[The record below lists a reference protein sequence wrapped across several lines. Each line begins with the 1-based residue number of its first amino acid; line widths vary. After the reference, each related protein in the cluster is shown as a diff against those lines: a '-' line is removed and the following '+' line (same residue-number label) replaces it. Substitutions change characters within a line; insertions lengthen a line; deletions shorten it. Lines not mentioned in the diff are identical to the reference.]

1 LFSLLK
7 RYRELI
13 VVGALLL
20 YPFARFLTAGGR
32 GREPNFLDRA
42 VIWISSPIASAMT
55 FTIDGADS
63 LWQGYVALRGVHAEN
78 EMLVAENRRL
88 TSELNA
94 FIETRAENER
104 LKTLLA
110 YTQSQPGVSVAARV
124 IGTNP
129 VMAPLSVRINRGE
142 NAGVLAGM
150 PVVTSEGVV
159 GHVVRSTGGYADVM
173 LLTDRNSK
181 IGVRVQTKRSQAT
194 AAGAGDQPLRLE
206 NAKRLDDFADGD
218 VLVTSGTDALFPP
231 GLVVGKIQKLDRKN
245 FGLFQTAEI
254 VPAVDTTRLEE
265 VLVITT
271 PVTFDFQV
279 AEGSQK

>member
-1 LFSLLK
+1 MFSLLK

-42 VIWISSPIASAMT
+42 VIWVSSPIASALT
-55 FTIDGADS
+55 FTIDGAGS

-78 EMLVAENRRL
+78 ERLVEENL
-88 TSELNA
+88 KLESELNA
-94 FIETRAENER
+94 FVETRAENER
-104 LKTLLA
+104 LKKLLA

-142 NAGVLAGM
+142 NDGVLAGM

-231 GLVVGKIQKLDRKN
+231 GLVVGRIQQLERKN

-254 VPAVDTTRLEE
+254 LPAVDTTQLEE

-271 PVTFDFQV
+271 PVTFDFEV
-279 AEGSQK
+279 AGGSPR